1 MVPTPLRYRTARMYL
16 PNHLF
21 KRIRPVF
28 WRCLFLLVSLP
39 MVATAQDETT
49 PEATYTVVK
58 SIKAPI
64 GEQTDSYRVV
74 AARNGAKTDPVYVT
88 KLDGLLASGKARIAP
103 KGSSTSLEPVDL
115 NGFGVALAIG
125 ILLGALFLWLKFGG
139 SGVLLSRDPAGS
151 TAKNS
156 APDSWKISAGEIDLD
171 ADSRLSQIAAMPDR
185 GAAMVLLLRYCL
197 LAAAQTTSTRFAR
210 SDTERSAFGRL
221 PEHWSSLAGLETI
234 LQQAELAHY
243 GGRPVTDSVFENAL
257 ETGRVILGANQK
269 AQAV

>member
-1 MVPTPLRYRTARMYL
+1 MARTPLRYKIARMYF

-21 KRIRPVF
+21 KCFRPVF
-28 WRCLFLLVSLP
+28 WFCRFLLLLTP
-39 MVATAQDETT
+39 LAAAAQDEGATK
-49 PEATYTVVK
+49 ATYTIVK

-64 GEQTDSYRVV
+64 GEQTDSYQVL

-88 KLDGLLASGKARIAP
+88 ELDGQLASGKARITP
-103 KGSSTSLEPVDL
+103 QGPSRNLEPVDL
-115 NGFGVALAIG
+115 NGYGVALAIG

-139 SGVLLSRDPAGS
+139 SGVLLARDPAGS
-151 TAKNS
+151 TPKNS
-156 APDSWKISAGEIDLD
+156 APDNWKISNSEINLD
-171 ADSRLSQIAAMPDR
+171 ANSRLDQIAAMPDR

-221 PEHWSSLAGLETI
+221 PVHWPHLGGLETV

-243 GGRPVTDSVFENAL
+243 GGRPVSDGMFDKAL
-257 ETGRVILGANQK
+257 ETGRTILNANQK
-269 AQAV
+269 TQGT